1 MFLYEDQVGK
11 FDWRKQYVG
20 QVRKLYWETERSATG
35 GKRLYVCTDRSVIAA
50 INTSDGDLAWRK
62 VFEEGRRGD
71 VDDLVYTGT
80 SLLSVL
86 AGTRLQAWNPAA
98 GSLVWET
105 AMEGDITHVGKVG
118 YIAEPSGPGI
128 AVGLSS
134 THLYGANMR
143 DGSVLWNVELPN
155 SDVVKYDI
163 LQVVDSVMYVIG
175 RTSGTEVKVISVDK
189 EGATVSSRSVLAGF
203 LRRDTRC
210 SVVEQMYLMCVCPA
224 SESLQVLSLQH
235 GSVFTATSIQVSL
248 YKCSA
253 FSMALCSLQPPYSLQ
268 HGSVFTATSIQH
280 GSVFTAISIQH
291 GSVFTATSIQHGSVF
306 TATSIQHGSVF
317 TATSIQSS
325 AWLCVHCNL
334 HTDESLQ
341 VLSLQHGSVFTAT
354 SIQPSAWLC
363 VHCNLHTGESL
374 QALSL
379 QHGSVFTA
387 TSIQSSAWLCVH
399 CNLHTASIQ
408 HGSVF
413 TATSIQHGSV
423 FTATSIQHGSVFTA
437 TSIQHGSSLQVLSL
451 QHGSVFTAT
460 SIQHGS
466 CLAFSMTVITAIS
479 IQHGSVFTATS
490 IQHGSVFTATSI
502 QHDCDHCNL
511 HTGESLQVLSLQH
524 GSVFTA
530 TSIQHGSVFTAT
542 SIQHSSVFT
551 ATSIQHGSVFT
562 ATFIQHG
569 FVFTATSLRHGSVF
583 TATSIQ
589 DLGVREGPVKVLES
603 TPAGTVLLAP
613 GRSVV
618 LVSVAANNKVTVKKH
633 LPKALVATAV
643 QLEDK
648 WYLMYLQASS
658 NEELKVGGIELETG
672 STLSELSHT
681 FHYPRHSGQPE
692 LMSVILA
699 RKKDGKLGY
708 RMAVLSQDFSL
719 QLIHKTARLF
729 LEKKRGIV
737 IASSSCK
744 VAWRREES
752 LAYTYA
758 VELLDLPVS
767 ENQAKFEEEFG
778 SHADNV
784 VTMFMKRVKTQV
796 SQLQTF
802 LLEHL
807 HRLQGVKQTSGV
819 IAEEEEEDEEDLLR
833 DEFSLHKMMVMITEP
848 GKIIGMRS
856 QNGHIVWQHL
866 VPDLAP
872 FDTLGSKRFLLFVQR
887 TTAHFP
893 HQPQCVVLGKNRV
906 SGRGQLFAFNPITGE
921 PVSGMPGEGEHLP
934 YSVRQAFLLGVW
946 DEHFMKPLV
955 MMDHSNMQACWD
967 FYETRPPPHHA
978 GISRRP
984 DPPCA
989 PSKHAGISSR
999 PDPASSML
1007 GFLLD
1012 QMPHVYPASMLGF
1025 LRDQTPHVYMYQAD
1039 TDNSMLYGYRLATS
1053 GATVL
1058 DNNQRLNMK
1067 ITNIVGKPANVKE
1080 RWVNL
1085 GRVLGDRTVL
1095 YKYLNPNGEEP
1106 ATQQLK
1112 VTGHMLFHGHHR
1124 KAVGPIHVV
1133 HSENWVVV
1141 GP

>member
-1 MFLYEDQVGK
+1 MSRFSFYLVYFHLFGVLSLYEDQVGK

-235 GSVFTATSIQVSL
+235 GSVFTATSIQ
-248 YKCSA
+248 
-253 FSMALCSLQPPYSLQ
+253 
-268 HGSVFTATSIQH
+268 
-280 GSVFTAISIQH
+280 
-291 GSVFTATSIQHGSVF
+291 
-306 TATSIQHGSVF
+306 
-317 TATSIQSS
+317 
-325 AWLCVHCNL
+325 
-334 HTDESLQ
+334 
-341 VLSLQHGSVFTAT
+341 
-354 SIQPSAWLC
+354 
-363 VHCNLHTGESL
+363 
-374 QALSL
+374 
-379 QHGSVFTA
+379 
-387 TSIQSSAWLCVH
+387 
-399 CNLHTASIQ
+399 
-408 HGSVF
+408 
-413 TATSIQHGSV
+413 
-423 FTATSIQHGSVFTA
+423 
-437 TSIQHGSSLQVLSL
+437 
-451 QHGSVFTAT
+451 
-460 SIQHGS
+460 
-466 CLAFSMTVITAIS
+466 
-479 IQHGSVFTATS
+479 
-490 IQHGSVFTATSI
+490 
-502 QHDCDHCNL
+502 
-511 HTGESLQVLSLQH
+511 
-524 GSVFTA
+524 
-530 TSIQHGSVFTAT
+530 
-542 SIQHSSVFT
+542 
-551 ATSIQHGSVFT
+551 
-562 ATFIQHG
+562 
-569 FVFTATSLRHGSVF
+569 
-583 TATSIQ
+583 

-719 QLIHKTARLF
+719 QLIHKT
-729 LEKKRGIV
+729 G
-737 IASSSCK
+737 K

-955 MMDHSNMQACWD
+955 MMDHSNMVQ
-967 FYETRPPPHHA
+967 
-978 GISRRP
+978 
-984 DPPCA
+984 
-989 PSKHAGISSR
+989 
-999 PDPASSML
+999 
-1007 GFLLD
+1007 
-1012 QMPHVYPASMLGF
+1012 VYPASMLGF

-1053 GATVL
+1053 GATVTV
-1058 DNNQRLNMK
+1058 DNVWTVNLQNQRLNMK
-1067 ITNIVGKPANVKE
+1067 ITNIVGKPANEHVHSQ
-1080 RWVNL
+1080 

-1095 YKYLNPNGEEP
+1095 YKYLNPNVVVVTTEGEEP

-1112 VTGHMLFHGHHR
+1112 AYPIFNVYMIDVVTGHMLFHGHHR

-1133 HSENWVVV
+1133 HSENWVVYAYYNQKQLRHEMAALELYEGKEQSNMTAFSSLTAPTEPLV
-1141 GP
+1141 LRQAYVFPLPIFTMATSITEKGITSKDILIALKNGGIFSLPKAFMDPRRPLVPTQETQEEGTVPYIPELPVHTEGIINYYQTLSHIRGLHTSPTGLESTSLVLAYGLDLFQTQVQPSKMFDVLKEDFEHWLIASVVLAMLVASFITQKLAARKALSRQWM